1 MIILPAFNP
10 YVFELTEGIGLRW
23 YGLMY
28 LLGFWLAWCLGKRR
42 LHEVGLDVSQFSDL
56 IAVVAL
62 GIIVGGRIGYVLFYQ
77 WSQWVQEPWLVFML
91 WRGGMSFHGA
101 LVGGLAACIY
111 FANTLSIRLFSLL
124 DFVVVLLPPGLL
136 LGRLGNFINGE
147 LWGRVS
153 DMPWAMVFPH
163 SDLLP
168 RHPSQLYEMFGEGV
182 LLYMLLSYHRRT
194 AHADRGQLAM
204 WFVVHYAWIRF
215 FIEFYREPD
224 SQLGFVW
231 LDYFTMGQVLC
242 LGMLLTGIL
251 MLLWDRY
258 NFSRQ
263 V

>member
-1 MIILPAFNP
+1 
-10 YVFELTEGIGLRW
+10 
-23 YGLMY
+23 
-28 LLGFWLAWCLGKRR
+28 
-42 LHEVGLDVSQFSDL
+42 
-56 IAVVAL
+56 
-62 GIIVGGRIGYVLFYQ
+62 
-77 WSQWVQEPWLVFML
+77 ML

-101 LVGGLAACIY
+101 LVGGLVACIY
-111 FANTLSIRLFSLL
+111 FANTISIHLFSLL

-182 LLYMLLSYHRRT
+182 LLYVLLLYHRRT
-194 AHADRGQLAM
+194 VLADRGQLAM

-215 FIEFYREPD
+215 CIEFYREPD

-231 LDYFTMGQVLC
+231 FDYLTMGQVLC
-242 LGMLLTGIL
+242 LGMLLTGVL

-258 NFSRQ
+258 TFSKQ
-263 V
+263 I